1 MDGEARRSNYDLQVD
16 LTRTLFL
23 SYDQAA
29 LIRKFQLEADE
40 GFIYI
45 DYLGE
50 SMRVCRSSGRVD
62 ARGEAGQWRECR
74 DYNAVMTIYDLL
86 CHSQGEHPPAL
97 AGEWCPIGSFVVTAS
112 HDTGRFTNAYAARFQ
127 GRVDALKAACARH
140 GGRIQPSVAG
150 ADLSCI
156 FDVTRFFPLMLQFW
170 DADDEFPAQLRL
182 LWDRNTLR
190 FLHYETS
197 FFLQN
202 NLLERLAA
210 DASAD

>member
-86 CHSQGEHPPAL
+86 CHSRRTSARSSRGNGVPSAAL
-97 AGEWCPIGSFVVTAS
+97 S
-112 HDTGRFTNAYAARFQ
+112 
-127 GRVDALKAACARH
+127 
-140 GGRIQPSVAG
+140 
-150 ADLSCI
+150 
-156 FDVTRFFPLMLQFW
+156 
-170 DADDEFPAQLRL
+170 
-182 LWDRNTLR
+182 
-190 FLHYETS
+190 
-197 FFLQN
+197 
-202 NLLERLAA
+202 
-210 DASAD
+210 